1 MRWRPG
7 VWVEAQG
14 LSACERRHLPLWIWE
29 ELWEIEL
36 DGDIVARAHK
46 LRASRARLHRP
57 VETWS
62 PDTAKAFARECA
74 RSAAAH
80 AAGPLRDAGFADAA
94 AVFADAADLDA
105 VRQVTDEL
113 GEDLAPEL
121 RHPVGMASDAA
132 ETALD
137 ATASDDPYV
146 AVKGGAE
153 CAYISAMTAARV
165 HGAGGYE
172 SERDHQADWLSAK
185 LELG

>member
-7 VWVEAQG
+7 VWVEAEG

-36 DGDIVARAHK
+36 DGDIARRPHK
-46 LRASRARLHRP
+46 LRASRARLRRP

-62 PDTAKAFARECA
+62 PDAAKAFARECA
-74 RSAAAH
+74 RRAAVH

-94 AVFADAADLDA
+94 AVFADAAALDA
-105 VRQVTDEL
+105 VRAVTADAWDHL
-113 GEDLAPEL
+113 SPEL
-121 RHPVGMASDAA
+121 QRPVGMASDAA
-132 ETALD
+132 DTAL
-137 ATASDDPYV
+137 AAAASDDAYP

-165 HGAGGYE
+165 HGAGAYE
-172 SERDHQADWLSAK
+172 AERDHQAEWLSA
-185 LELG
+185 ELQLG